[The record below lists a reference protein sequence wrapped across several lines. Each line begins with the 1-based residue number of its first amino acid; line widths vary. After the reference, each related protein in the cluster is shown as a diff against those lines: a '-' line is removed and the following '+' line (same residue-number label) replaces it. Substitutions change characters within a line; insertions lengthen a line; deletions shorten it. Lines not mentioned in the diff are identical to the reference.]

1 MTRILSVQLFTKI
14 RIIRNRFGNNV
25 QCSVYCIVNGFNAL
39 FFAYIFLSFGSG
51 RSERLSEY
59 EIGKG
64 LKSFFFCYAGSC
76 LTLWLEGSVDV
87 LDFSKRLC
95 V

>member
-1 MTRILSVQLFTKI
+1 MTGILSIQLFTKI
-14 RIIRNRFGNNV
+14 RIVPNRFGNNV

-39 FFAYIFLSFGSG
+39 FFAYIYLSFGSG

-59 EIGKG
+59 EIGKR
-64 LKSFFFCYAGSC
+64 LYSFFFCYACSF
-76 LTLWLEGSVDV
+76 LTRGLEGSVDV